1 MRLLGALA
9 LALVA
14 ACSTEPAATS
24 EQLAARFEV
33 SLAEGAPDHWTIEAA
48 EASGSPGTVGP
59 LSIRQAFGPEAITS
73 SGLAGLRRVR
83 IDLAGRGGAPAG
95 ALERAAAEAGGQ
107 RLPGRADASAE
118 GAAHRFFQ
126 GGRELRYTPLPDRLD
141 SASIASAAE
150 AFPEG
155 GFTLLGDAVLF
166 RPFPDAAGAAVEYVA
181 VLDPQVD
188 PGGMPSVDVGGS
200 SYQGFGVPSGC
211 RTSLGELA
219 WTESCDLVLH
229 LAVRGTPG
237 PLLGVRV
244 RVDDV
249 VVHEES
255 LAPSSAPT
263 LERRRIP
270 LRGLGGSLSIE
281 AYGGGA
287 EALVLAPALT
297 RPRAAS
303 GRPDLVVFL
312 ADTFRADNLARAGGD
327 PRFTPRINAFADGA
341 AYFERAWSTSSWT
354 LPSQASLLTGLL
366 PPSHG
371 AVFEQLALDERHTTL
386 PELLGR
392 AGYRTVAVT
401 EGGFVVPTFGL
412 AQGFESFVVGPS
424 NDLNTTLARV
434 RRMLG
439 EDDGRPLFLY
449 VQTFRAH
456 SDYVATEAARA
467 AMPELFADD
476 PAADEW
482 DFRQLMDRIAADVD
496 DTAFLTP
503 LGTNAVMAPE
513 VLAHPGLEDLHHLY
527 RGGSWDV
534 DAGFGE
540 FLELLETAG
549 LGAASV
555 VFTSDHG
562 EAFGEHDIAG
572 HGNSAFEEQLR
583 VPLAIRLPD
592 AAPLSTSHPAS
603 LLDLGPTLCELADVA
618 VPEFWEGHSLVPV
631 LRGAEADHSR
641 PRLAFECPNLPS
653 GLPAEFALQM
663 DGKKLVGVL
672 GADGKPEAGSLR
684 GYDLATDPGEEAP
697 VTDAAWV
704 APLAE
709 EAARLVAAHSEARF
723 PAREIQ
729 LSAEAEAEL
738 RAMGYLGE
746 AEEAP
751 VEPDLR
757 DGRAHPAGD

>member
-1 MRLLGALA
+1 MRLLGAM
-9 LALVA
+9 ALVLGA
-14 ACSTEPAATS
+14 ACSAGPAGTS
-24 EQLAARFEV
+24 EQLAGRFE
-33 SLAEGAPDHWTIEAA
+33 LAVTGAAPDPWTIE
-48 EASGSPGTVGP
+48 EPGPTGRLAV
-59 LSIRQAFGPEAITS
+59 RQTFGPEAIGAS
-73 SGLAGLRRVR
+73 ALSGLREVA
-83 IDLAGRGGAPAG
+83 IDLTGRGGAPAG

-107 RLPGRADASAE
+107 RLPRRADASAE

-126 GGRELRYTPLPDRLD
+126 GGRELLYTALPDRLD
-141 SASIASAAE
+141 PASIAAAAA
-150 AFPEG
+150 AFPAG
-155 GFTLLGDAVLF
+155 GFTVLGDAVLF
-166 RPFPDAAGAAVEYVA
+166 RPWPDTAGSPVEYVA

-188 PGGMPSVDVGGS
+188 PDGLPRVDHGGS

-211 RTSLGELA
+211 RADLGELSWSEGA
-219 WTESCDLVLH
+219 ALVLG
-229 LAVRGTPG
+229 LAVRGTQG
-237 PLLGVRV
+237 PELQLRV
-244 RVDDV
+244 RVDGR
-249 VVHEES
+249 VVHDEA
-255 LAPSSAPT
+255 LAPASAPPI
-263 LERRRIP
+263 ERRRIA
-270 LRGLGGSLSIE
+270 LGGRGGRLTIE
-281 AYGGGA
+281 ATGGRA
-287 EALVLAPALT
+287 EALVLAPAIT
-297 RPRAAS
+297 RARS
-303 GRPDLVVFL
+303 LSTRPDLVVFL

-327 PRFTPRINAFADGA
+327 PRFTPRINAFADVS

-424 NDLNTTLARV
+424 NDLDATLANV
-434 RRMLG
+434 RRVLA

-467 AMPELFADD
+467 ALPELFAEA
-476 PAADEW
+476 PAAEAW
-482 DFRQLMDRIAADVD
+482 DFRQLMDRIAADVGD
-496 DTAFLTP
+496 PAFLTP
-503 LGTNAVMAPE
+503 LGSNAVMAPE
-513 VLAHPGLEDLHHLY
+513 VLSHPGLEDLHHLY

-540 FLELLETAG
+540 FLGLLEAAG
-549 LGAASV
+549 LGAAPV

-562 EAFGEHDIAG
+562 EAFGEHGIAG

-592 AAPLSTSHPAS
+592 ARPISTRHPAS
-603 LLDLGPTLCELADVA
+603 LLDLGPTLCELADVP
-618 VPEFWEGHSLVPV
+618 VPEYWQGHSLVPV
-631 LRGAEADHSR
+631 LRGGAADPGR

-653 GLPAEFALQM
+653 GLPAEFALETG
-663 DGKKLVGVL
+663 GKKLVGVL
-672 GADGKPEAGSLR
+672 GADGKPEPGSLR
-684 GYDLATDPGEEAP
+684 GYDLAEDPGEAAP
-697 VTDAAWV
+697 TSDAAWL
-704 APLAE
+704 APLAA
-709 EAARLVAAHSEARF
+709 EAARLVADYSEARF

-746 AEEAP
+746 AERP
-751 VEPDLR
+751 SGGPGGPDST
-757 DGRAHPAGD
+757 GRPGDPGGD